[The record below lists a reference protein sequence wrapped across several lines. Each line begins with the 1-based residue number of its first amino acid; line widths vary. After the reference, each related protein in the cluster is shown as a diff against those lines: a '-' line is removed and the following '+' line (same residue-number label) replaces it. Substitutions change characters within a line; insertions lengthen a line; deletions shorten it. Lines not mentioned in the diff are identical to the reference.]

1 MKTVS
6 VTAPGVV
13 EIIDTPIPKPG
24 SYQALVKT
32 EFACVCNSTD
42 SELVHGRF
50 PGMEK
55 AFPFA
60 LGHESVGTVVEVGD
74 KAKNFKIDG
83 RAVSGLHFDLGVD
96 GMQSGWG
103 GFCEYVLANDH
114 EAMVADGVADEEH
127 GWFECYEIQTPLDDD
142 IAPEEAV
149 LLCTWRE
156 VLGAFRDFHLN
167 PGDDILIYGAGPV
180 GLSFVKLGR
189 LFGLGWI
196 GIIDR
201 HPEKQAR
208 AREFGADAVFDRD
221 DPKLAEL
228 KNLDAVIDAVGR
240 PEIMNSGLPM
250 IRRGGSLC
258 VYGVMAG
265 LKEFTINNSLADF
278 NYNIFI
284 HQWPTRLYEKEAQ
297 GPLCDWIRE
306 GKLSSS
312 EFITHTFDIDDIDQA
327 LKAVADRKVIKALL
341 TYS

>member
-13 EIIDTPIPKPG
+13 GIVDTPIPKPG
-24 SYQALVKT
+24 PYQALVKT

-74 KAKNFKIDG
+74 KVKNFKIDG
-83 RAVSGLHFDLGVD
+83 RAVSGLHFDLGVE

-142 IAPEEAV
+142 ISPEEAV

-156 VLGAFRDFHLN
+156 VLGAFRDFHLQ

-189 LFGLGWI
+189 LFGLRWI

-201 HPEKQAR
+201 HPEKQAK
-208 AREFGADAVFDRD
+208 AKEFGADAVFDRD

-228 KNLDAVIDAVGR
+228 KNLDAIIDAVGK

-265 LKEFTINNSLADF
+265 LKEFTINNSLGDF

-306 GKLSSS
+306 GKLTSA
-312 EFITHTFDIDDIDQA
+312 EFITHTFAIDEIDQA
-327 LKAVADRKVIKALL
+327 LQAVAERKVIKALL
-341 TYS
+341 TYP

>member
-13 EIIDTPIPKPG
+13 KIIDTPIPKPG
-24 SYQALVKT
+24 PYQALVKT

-42 SELVHGRF
+42 TELVHGRF

-60 LGHESVGTVVEVGD
+60 LGHESVGTVVKVGD
-74 KAKNFKIDG
+74 KVKNFIIDD
-83 RAVSGLHFDLGVD
+83 RAVSGLHFDLEVD
-96 GMQSGWG
+96 GMKSGWG

-142 IAPEEAV
+142 ISPEEAV

-156 VLGAFRDFHLN
+156 VLGAFRDFHLQ
-167 PGDDILIYGAGPV
+167 PGDDVLIYGAGPV

-201 HPEKQAR
+201 HPEKQAK
-208 AREFGADAVFDRD
+208 AKEFGADAVFDRG
-221 DPKLAEL
+221 DPKLADL
-228 KNLDAVIDAVGR
+228 KNLDAIIDAVGK
-240 PEIMNSGLPM
+240 PEIMNDGLPKL
-250 IRRGGSLC
+250 RRGGSLC

-265 LKEFTINNSLADF
+265 LEEFAINNSLADF
-278 NYNIFI
+278 NFNIFI

-312 EFITHTFDIDDIDQA
+312 EFITHTFSIDDIDQA